1 LPSPVPESQIKGM
14 ATATLDTLTIV
25 KRLREA
31 GVPEGQA
38 ETWATIWR
46 DQREPDLS
54 QLATKA
60 DLDQLGQRLEQRISA
75 RITESQNALIKA
87 GAPPGRAGGAHRSSG
102 QAPVTRL
109 RSAAYAGGAV
119 APVTP
124 STRLTCPDILLPAP
138 APDR

>member
-1 LPSPVPESQIKGM
+1 M

-46 DQREPDLS
+46 DQRELDLS

-75 RITESQNALIKA
+75 RITESQNALIKWLV
-87 GAPPGRAGGAHRSSG
+87 PLLVG
-102 QAPVTRL
+102 QAALT
-109 RSAAYAGGAV
+109 AALV
-119 APVTP
+119 K
-124 STRLTCPDILLPAP
+124 LL
-138 APDR
+138 

>member
-1 LPSPVPESQIKGM
+1 M

-46 DQREPDLS
+46 DQRELDLS

-75 RITESQNALIKA
+75 RITESQNALIKGWCPSWSGRRRSPQLWSSSCNKAAFGRVRGGRGCASHAVNPANVSGHTVA
-87 GAPPGRAGGAHRSSG
+87 GAG
-102 QAPVTRL
+102 T
-109 RSAAYAGGAV
+109 
-119 APVTP
+119 
-124 STRLTCPDILLPAP
+124 
-138 APDR
+138 